1 MAGTES
7 LQIKDVNK
15 TYRVK
20 NDDISIL
27 EDINLGVSKGEFVSV
42 IGASGC
48 GKTTLLRLLVGLEGD
63 YQGEILLNGERLN
76 GPSINR
82 GIVFQNHRLLPWLTI
97 EKNIGLGLK
106 NGKSAESRKTIH
118 EHVELVGLTGF
129 EKSYPHQLSG
139 GMSQRAAI
147 ARALVNRPEILLL
160 DEPLGALDAL
170 TRMYMQQELDRIWR
184 QEETTMIMVTHDVEE
199 AVYLSDRIVIMSC
212 RPGRIKRIIPVPLA
226 RPRDRA
232 SYDFIRIK
240 EEVLKEFHLQAEEH
254 FAYAI

>member
-1 MAGTES
+1 MADTET
-7 LQIKDVNK
+7 LQIKNVHKTFRVGKQDIDV
-15 TYRVK
+15 
-20 NDDISIL
+20 L
-27 EDINLGVSKGEFVSV
+27 EDINLNVSAGEFVSV

-48 GKTTLLRLLVGLEGD
+48 GKTTFLRLLVGLEGE
-63 YQGEILLNGERLN
+63 YQGDILLNGKRLN

-97 EKNIGLGLK
+97 EKNVGLGL
-106 NGKSAESRKTIH
+106 ESKKGNNKAQIVQDH
-118 EHVELVGLTGF
+118 IDLVGLKGF
-129 EKSYPHQLSG
+129 CKSYPYQLSG

-160 DEPLGALDAL
+160 DEPLGALDSL
-170 TRMYMQQELDRIWR
+170 TRMYMQNELERIWKL
-184 QEETTMIMVTHDVEE
+184 ENITAVMVTHDVEE

-212 RPGRIKRIIPVPLA
+212 RPGKIKRIIPVPLS

-232 SYDFIRIK
+232 SYDFMRIK

-254 FAYAI
+254 FAYSI